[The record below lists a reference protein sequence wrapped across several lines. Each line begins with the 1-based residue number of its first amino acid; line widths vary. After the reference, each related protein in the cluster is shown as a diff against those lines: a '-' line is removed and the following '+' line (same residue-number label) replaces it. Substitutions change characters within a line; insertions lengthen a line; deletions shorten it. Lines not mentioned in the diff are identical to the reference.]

1 MNEQERYSRLAE
13 EVERIVAS
21 GERVRERVH
30 AAVTDAAS
38 RAAHG
43 ANAAQGEAM
52 AFGRS
57 ALDGAVRALER
68 AIPTEQDSAL
78 RKVIEG
84 VGDAVVRTAQATSLA
99 VREASASGRAFAQDD
114 LKRVATDLRGVGG
127 QFVETVSGA
136 LKRIYTHGGERFDA
150 LRSHAERTAAAIEP
164 SVKSALDAVTGDPLG
179 TAGEAAR
186 ATAGLARE
194 GAGALFRTMGTLL
207 QRVGDR
213 VTPGERRGD
222 GPAAGEPKPP
232 QT

>member
-1 MNEQERYSRLAE
+1 MNEQERLSRLAE

-38 RAAHG
+38 RAAEG
-43 ANAAQGEAM
+43 ANTLQSDAVAL
-52 AFGRS
+52 GRS
-57 ALDGAVRALER
+57 ALEGAARALER
-68 AIPTEQDSAL
+68 AIPTEQDSSL

-84 VGDAVVRTAQATSLA
+84 VGDALVRTAQATSLA

-114 LKRVATDLRGVGG
+114 LKRVAADLRSMRGL
-127 QFVETVSGA
+127 FVESVSGA
-136 LKRIYTHGGERFDA
+136 LKRLYAHGGERFDA
-150 LRSHAERTAAAIEP
+150 LRSHAERTAASIEP
-164 SVKSALDAVTGDPLG
+164 SVKSALDAVAGDPLG

-186 ATAGLARE
+186 AATGLARE

-213 VTPGERRGD
+213 ITPGERRSD
-222 GPAAGEPKPP
+222 VPP
-232 QT
+232 EGS